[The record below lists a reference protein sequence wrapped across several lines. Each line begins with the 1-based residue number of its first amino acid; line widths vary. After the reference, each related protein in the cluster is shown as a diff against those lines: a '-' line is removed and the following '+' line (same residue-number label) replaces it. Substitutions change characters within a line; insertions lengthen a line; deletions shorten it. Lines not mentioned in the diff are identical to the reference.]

1 MMKFEILTLFPE
13 MFTGPFTESMLKRA
27 QEAGLISI
35 ALTDIRDFT
44 TDKHRVADDTPF
56 GGGGGMVMK
65 AEPLLAAIETKREAS
80 PVILMTPQGRP
91 FTQRVAEE
99 LSQHERLLIVC
110 GRYEGVD
117 ERVRELAI
125 DDEIS
130 IGDYVLTGGELP
142 AMIVVDAVAR
152 LIPGVLG
159 AAHGAAQDSHAT
171 GLLEHPHYTRPSEL
185 REHSVPDVLLEGHHA
200 KIDAW
205 RRRESLRRTW
215 QRRPDLLMS
224 AELSEDERWFLSELA
239 AMSAIHSEG

>member
-1 MMKFEILTLFPE
+1 MIFEILTLFPE

-27 QEAGLISI
+27 QDAGLLSI
-35 ALTDIRDFT
+35 HLHNIRDHT
-44 TDKHRVADDTPF
+44 TDKHHVTDDTPF

-65 AEPLLAAIETKREAS
+65 AEPLLAAIESARADS

-91 FTQRVAEE
+91 FTQGVAGE
-99 LSQHERLLIVC
+99 LSQYERLVIVC

-117 ERVRELAI
+117 ERARDFGI

-130 IGDYVLTGGELP
+130 IGDFVLTGGELP
-142 AMIVVDAVAR
+142 AMILVDAIAR

-159 AAHGAAQDSHAT
+159 AENGAAQDSYAT
-171 GLLEHPHYTRPSEL
+171 GLLEHPHYTRPAEL
-185 REHSVPDVLLEGHHA
+185 RGASVPAVLLEGHHA

-215 QRRPDLLMS
+215 QRRPDLLLTAS
-224 AELSEDERWFLSELA
+224 LSKDERWFLADLA
-239 AMSAIHSEG
+239 ESHWVKDEA